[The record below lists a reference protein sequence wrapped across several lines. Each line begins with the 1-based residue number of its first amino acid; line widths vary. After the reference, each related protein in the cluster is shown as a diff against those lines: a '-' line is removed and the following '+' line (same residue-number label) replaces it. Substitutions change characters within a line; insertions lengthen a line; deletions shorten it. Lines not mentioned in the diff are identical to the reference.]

1 MTLLRSLP
9 CIQTRGA
16 RDLPSGVC
24 IRQHPQSCTCLFVSN
39 TALLSTSFSPPF
51 LSQAPA
57 TGLSSHARSFA
68 MNDPAVTI
76 ASLGAY
82 SNSHQ
87 PNLANDGSIQDV
99 WPPNE
104 HLPQRPN
111 ERSSCRPLW
120 CLPSECTS
128 ATTPC
133 QTTTLTR
140 KMLVRTLKASLLS
153 LRAADGWVWW

>member
-1 MTLLRSLP
+1 MFYRATPILYSDFRLHIPVLASLAFRISLSSKLKTWIICDLTQIPSLRSSPRSSRSAL
-9 CIQTRGA
+9 R
-16 RDLPSGVC
+16 RL

-57 TGLSSHARSFA
+57 TGLSSHARSLA

-82 SNSHQ
+82 SNSPH

-99 WPPNE
+99 WLLNE
-104 HLPQRPN
+104 HLSRRPN
-111 ERSSCRPLW
+111 KRSSCRP
-120 CLPSECTS
+120 S
-128 ATTPC
+128 
-133 QTTTLTR
+133 
-140 KMLVRTLKASLLS
+140 LVSTI
-153 LRAADGWVWW
+153 